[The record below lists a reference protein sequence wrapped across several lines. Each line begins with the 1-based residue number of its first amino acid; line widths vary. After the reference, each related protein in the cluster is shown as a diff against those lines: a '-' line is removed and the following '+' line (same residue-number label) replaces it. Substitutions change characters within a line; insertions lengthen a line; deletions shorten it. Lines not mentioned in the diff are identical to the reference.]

1 MSERFWVVGG
11 EFSCMTFREVVGQP
25 KVLGPFD
32 TREEAKEA
40 WKRVS
45 RETSSSATAR
55 FGIAAEQ
62 IVLPS

>member
-11 EFSCMTFREVVGQP
+11 EFSCHAFRELRGQP

-32 TREEAKEA
+32 TREEAREA
-40 WKRVS
+40 WTRVS

-55 FGIAAEQ
+55 FGIASEQ
-62 IVLPS
+62 IVLPT

>member
-1 MSERFWVVGG
+1 MTERFWVVGG
-11 EFSCMTFREVVGQP
+11 EFSCLGFKQLVGQP

-32 TREEAKEA
+32 TREEAKEV

-62 IVLPS
+62 IVLPN

>member
-11 EFSCMTFREVVGQP
+11 EFRCLAFRELVGSP

-32 TREEAKEA
+32 TREEAKEV

-55 FGIAAEQ
+55 YGIAAEQ
-62 IVLPS
+62 IVLPV